1 SQSLLRNT
9 TTTPHASASPRIR
22 ADRSITSECSA
33 RKTHAVIGPS
43 SGIITRHGS
52 VALAAP
58 TSAATTG
65 HVSATALTHPGSLTL
80 TGHVSI
86 AVTGHVSV
94 HITER
99 SSGAFTD
106 PVPFALARHGS
117 GVNQPIAC
125 CRCVRPSRGG
135 GMV

>member
-22 ADRSITSECSA
+22 PDRPITSECSA
-33 RKTHAVIGPS
+33 RTAHAVIGPS

-58 TSAATTG
+58 TSAPTTG
-65 HVSATALTHPGSLTL
+65 HGSATALTHPGSVNITDPGSLTL

-86 AVTGHVSV
+86 TVTGHVSV

-99 SSGAFTD
+99 GSVAFTH

-117 GVNQPIAC
+117 G
-125 CRCVRPSRGG
+125 
-135 GMV
+135 